1 MSPTIKGGQIRDE
14 TIETNDIKDNT
25 IEGQDVN
32 PTGSFTMGAL
42 GLGTSPSNYT
52 LEVAG
57 PAGFDEYII
66 HNGDTDTYIQLVDDA
81 IHIVAGGRQM
91 IKFVQDSTEKITIN
105 NGGMDVDLQIKGEN
119 DANLIRTDAANDRV
133 GIGTSAADCTLNVA
147 GAFAASGPSKTF
159 VTFGATDATPSV
171 AAGNLFKTGGM
182 VMFTDFDDG
191 VAGQIITIISAHS
204 GMFDVTDTNLKGGT
218 TDISYA
224 SGDVTTWIYDGTY
237 WYLMNFM
244 DQSADLSGGH

>member
-1 MSPTIKGGQIRDE
+1 MARTVLTGDQVKNNSITGADL
-14 TIETNDIKDNT
+14 DA
-25 IEGQDVN
+25 
-32 PTGSFTMGAL
+32 TGSYTMGAV
-42 GLGTSPSNYT
+42 GIGTSPSSYE

-57 PAGFDEYII
+57 NAGFNEFLL
-66 HNGDTDTYIQLVDDA
+66 HNDDTDTYIQFVDDA

-91 IKFVQDSTEKITIN
+91 IKFVQAATEKITIN
-105 NGGMDVDLQIKGEN
+105 NGGMDVDLQIKSEN

-133 GIGTSAADCTLNVA
+133 GISTSSPECSLHVA
-147 GAFAASGPSKTF
+147 GAFAAAGPSETF

-171 AAGNLFKTGGM
+171 ATGNLFKTGGM

-191 VAGQIITIISAHS
+191 IVGQIITIIAAHS

-224 SGDVTTWIYDGTY
+224 SGDVTTWVYDGTY